1 MYSCLICNRLLER
14 GDKEC
19 ILTLVLFSKR
29 KLTQEDSLDAFLD
42 AFLAKDQP
50 PLR

>member
-1 MYSCLICNRLLER
+1 MYSCLICNILLER

-19 ILTLVLFSKR
+19 ILILVLFRKR
-29 KLTQEDSLDAFLD
+29 KLAKKDSLDAFLD
-42 AFLAKDQP
+42 DLAKDQP